1 MLKRASLQATSSL
14 TAYPKSSV
22 PRSRHSMARIAL
34 FSGIISTIWIKFYR
48 DCFLQ
53 ICHEF
58 ICQRKRLHIKVVII
72 KWGDFFRSAHGCF
85 DRSSWSFSWSFS
97 WSRAGFLSFFLVSC
111 FLLKIPTSV
120 RIEWNKR
127 EREVEWI
134 RWKPKASNFWLD
146 LDYAALILLSLN
158 WKQDWMLYWGRG
170 RK

>member
-14 TAYPKSSV
+14 TAYPKSFAPS
-22 PRSRHSMARIAL
+22 SRHSCSMTRIAL

-53 ICHEF
+53 IYHEF

-85 DRSSWSFSWSFS
+85 KTCLFSGSFSWSFS
-97 WSRAGFLSFFLVSC
+97 WSRAGFLPFFLVSS

-127 EREVEWI
+127 ERESEFAGSL
-134 RWKPKASNFWLD
+134 KPQTFGWTWTMQLWFCY
-146 LDYAALILLSLN
+146 L
-158 WKQDWMLYWGRG
+158 
-170 RK
+170 